1 MEFSIKNIEE
11 QIIVSR
17 KIAVLTFITGSLIL
31 LLYYFTRYHGVIYL
45 SLLFLVCAVFVN
57 TFFSYLLLYG
67 LYKKRNYKKPIL
79 ISLFLMILNIP
90 VGIVYMN
97 IGFTIYNLITSNN
110 V

>member
-45 SLLFLVCAVFVN
+45 SLLFIVCAVFVN
-57 TFFSYLLLYG
+57 TFFPIYFCTVFI
-67 LYKKRNYKKPIL
+67 KKE
-79 ISLFLMILNIP
+79 
-90 VGIVYMN
+90 
-97 IGFTIYNLITSNN
+97 TIKNQF
-110 V
+110 